1 MPNNKRSPS
10 NISRSVP
17 CVVFYPTGTKTH
29 CSPDLVTHICFKR
42 TIESRFGKSCLAY
55 IILQLHSIYSRPRGI
70 QNASNQVQTRNGWLF
85 IVIRGSTGDGYRC
98 RTVIIGCKTQ
108 AEDNLV
114 INHQTPQH
122 KGAYRFLA
130 AAARSLC
137 LRFLNQFPTC
147 VGVSP
152 VAWASSLFLL
162 GLG

>member
-1 MPNNKRSPS
+1 MVWYIMFSIHHTTDTLGLFN
-10 NISRSVP
+10 
-17 CVVFYPTGTKTH
+17 
-29 CSPDLVTHICFKR
+29 PDHGG
-42 TIESRFGKSCLAY
+42 FGPLF
-55 IILQLHSIYSRPRGI
+55 LD
-70 QNASNQVQTRNGWLF
+70 QVQTRNPVV
-85 IVIRGSTGDGYRC
+85 IVLIRGSTGDGYRC
-98 RTVIIGCKTQ
+98 RSVIRGCKMQ
-108 AEDNLV
+108 KEDNPV